1 MIAALGYRTA
11 TSAAKALGLPRHVL
25 MTALRKLEALGEG
38 PPTRERALI
47 VAESRD
53 KRKGGPRK
61 PTLGHATIAAAAAAY
76 DITTAALSERIL
88 SARREGKPLT
98 REHLIDAY
106 GPQGRRRGRQ
116 KGRRMEA
123 TWRRIESECGK
134 LIEEAVR
141 RDEEGRS

>member
-1 MIAALGYRTA
+1 MIAVLGYRTA
-11 TSAAKALGLPRHVL
+11 TSAAKQLGLPRHVL
-25 MTALRKLEALGEG
+25 MRAIAKIAATGEE
-38 PPTRERALI
+38 PTRESVLVIAD
-47 VAESRD
+47 ARD
-53 KRKGGPRK
+53 RRKGGPRRS
-61 PTLGHATIAAAAAAY
+61 TLGHPTIAAAAAAY

-106 GPQGRRRGRQ
+106 GPQGRRRGRK

-123 TWRRIESECGK
+123 TWRRIESKCGK

>member
-1 MIAALGYRTA
+1 MIAVLGYRTA

-25 MTALRKLEALGEG
+25 MRALTKIAATGEE
-38 PPTRERALI
+38 PTRESVLAI
-47 VAESRD
+47 ADARD
-53 KRKGGPRK
+53 RRKGGPRK

-134 LIEEAVR
+134 LIERCDGVR
-141 RDEEGRS
+141 QRAA